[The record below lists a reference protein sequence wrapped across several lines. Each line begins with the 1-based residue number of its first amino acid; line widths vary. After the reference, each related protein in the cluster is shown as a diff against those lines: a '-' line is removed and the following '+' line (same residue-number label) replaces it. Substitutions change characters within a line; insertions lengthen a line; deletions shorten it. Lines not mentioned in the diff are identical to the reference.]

1 MTSITISPLYHRNRA
16 YGVPSQLNCKR
27 TPEHP
32 RGNRLRVIT
41 TLLNN
46 VNIGRNEALSRVCGS
61 TWWHCFEAFSS
72 IWSEGII
79 TLRRTPLESSEQS
92 DSERFGSDYAFLED
106 ALCSSSER
114 RILHLHLLIWQMLLS
129 KANYTWGRIQSERIV
144 WPSRWVSKCIRTR
157 YGTPLGGS
165 NPVLVY
171 KIG

>member
-16 YGVPSQLNCKR
+16 YGVPSHLNCKR

-106 ALCSSSER
+106 ALAARYAAAASVGFYIYTYSSGR
-114 RILHLHLLIWQMLLS
+114 CFYPKRI
-129 KANYTWGRIQSERIV
+129 
-144 WPSRWVSKCIRTR
+144 TR
-157 YGTPLGGS
+157 EAES
-165 NPVLVY
+165 NPSGSCGRAAECRSASELDTELHSEGL
-171 KIG
+171 IQF